1 MSTRRTRKP
10 RRTRTSESVTDEVKV
25 TELKVT
31 EESSSTSAWSRI
43 SSLRPGSPVPTVFG
57 VVLVAGGFGLIA
69 YTWGRVAG
77 LISVPLQLPYFVSG
91 GLTGLGLILVGLTV
105 INVAARRQDAAE
117 RSKQMEQ
124 LGSIFREIRSELNGR
139 GSRKR

>member
-1 MSTRRTRKP
+1 M
-10 RRTRTSESVTDEVKV
+10 TDEVKV
-25 TELKVT
+25 TELPIDIET
-31 EESSSTSAWSRI
+31 PSPSGWSRL
-43 SSLRPGSPVPTVFG
+43 SFLRPASPVPIVVG
-57 VVLVAGGFGLIA
+57 VLLVAGGFGLIA

-117 RSKQMEQ
+117 RAKQMDQ
-124 LGSIFREIRSELNGR
+124 LGTIFREISSHLNGR
-139 GSRKR
+139 PRRKR

>member
-1 MSTRRTRKP
+1 MSARRTRKP
-10 RRTRTSESVTDEVKV
+10 RRTRASDSITDEARV

-31 EESSSTSAWSRI
+31 EESSSTSLWSRF
-43 SSLRPGSPVPTVFG
+43 SFLRPGSPVPTVFG
-57 VVLVAGGFGLIA
+57 VLLVAAGFGLIA

-117 RSKQMEQ
+117 RSKQMDQ
-124 LGSIFREIRSELNGR
+124 LGSIFREIRTELDGR
-139 GSRKR
+139 SRRRR